1 MILYIAVTILVLA
14 LSLWVRPR
22 TAVKTNSVIYSSAL
36 SRQDALSRICLC
48 AIFATL
54 FIPEALRVN
63 TGNDYAKYVDFMH
76 NIGISAYDYVAT
88 EFGFNALVKLIYSAS
103 GFENYLL
110 VFAVFAAL
118 TAGLFLLAMRQQAD
132 NFTFTFFLFM
142 MFGYY
147 FQSYN
152 TVRYYFALALTVVSI
167 KYLQDRRYGY
177 FVLLILLAATFHK
190 SVLIVLVL
198 YPLALV
204 PWKKIHV
211 AAAYTLG
218 LAVLLT
224 KDFWMKVVVKL
235 YPSYEGTQFL
245 SGGYSAI
252 SWTNIARCCAVI
264 ILAIY
269 VWRRRAKAG
278 LPTIAGGGVR
288 GRFYLF
294 CNIEALG
301 IYIFCSFIPFISR
314 IGYYLTVTQIFFI
327 PALLGCMP
335 DSTKK
340 ERREKK
346 IITGLVILAAV
357 IYFIALLRKMPD
369 DTIKILPYKS
379 FLFSDMPAIWSDVNR

>member
-152 TVRYYFALALTVVSI
+152 TVRYYFALALTAVSI
-167 KYLQDRRYGY
+167 KYLLDRRYA
-177 FVLLILLAATFHK
+177 ILCCLFFSQRH
-190 SVLIVLVL
+190 S
-198 YPLALV
+198 
-204 PWKKIHV
+204 
-211 AAAYTLG
+211 
-218 LAVLLT
+218 
-224 KDFWMKVVVKL
+224 
-235 YPSYEGTQFL
+235 
-245 SGGYSAI
+245 
-252 SWTNIARCCAVI
+252 TNQC
-264 ILAIY
+264 
-269 VWRRRAKAG
+269 
-278 LPTIAGGGVR
+278 
-288 GRFYLF
+288 
-294 CNIEALG
+294 
-301 IYIFCSFIPFISR
+301 
-314 IGYYLTVTQIFFI
+314 
-327 PALLGCMP
+327 
-335 DSTKK
+335 
-340 ERREKK
+340 
-346 IITGLVILAAV
+346 
-357 IYFIALLRKMPD
+357 
-369 DTIKILPYKS
+369 
-379 FLFSDMPAIWSDVNR
+379 